1 MFQDSQAW
9 TCERMEGKKFK
20 TIIGEKNF
28 EDYNFM
34 GVSNFWDKSVNSKFG
49 PSIPLERFWNTNVKS
64 EFAFLFGVLN

>member
-1 MFQDSQAW
+1 
-9 TCERMEGKKFK
+9 MEGKKFK

-49 PSIPLERFWNTNVKS
+49 PSIPLERF
-64 EFAFLFGVLN
+64 

>member
-1 MFQDSQAW
+1 MFWDSQAW
-9 TCERMEGKKFK
+9 TCERMGGKKSK

-28 EDYNFM
+28 ENYDFM

-49 PSIPLERFWNTNVKS
+49 LSIPLKRFWNVNVKS